1 MSGDNY
7 LMGVDVGTTGSK
19 SVIFD
24 VDGQLVSRGH
34 KEYPMTMP
42 KPTWA
47 EQNPDDW
54 WKATVDSIKM
64 AIEKASLGSDEISC
78 IGLSGQLDSPSFL
91 DEDGTPIRPSIL
103 WIDLRTEPQVDWVRK
118 KIGEETVYRTTGVKV
133 NSFYS
138 FVKIMWVKQ
147 NEPETYRRTKVI
159 LQPKDYIGFKLTGD
173 RFIDKALAS
182 SSGFLDI
189 ERRKYATDLLGEMGI
204 SVEKLPKLVQSTDII
219 GNVTRKAAGISG
231 LAEGT
236 PVIAGS
242 GDVMANAVGSGV
254 VKSGLAYNKTAT
266 ASDLVVCADQPIFDP
281 KIRLVT
287 YQHAL
292 PDKWLLVGGT
302 SGGVCYRWF
311 RDNFGQQEIQA
322 ARRLNR
328 DPYNLMDAG
337 AEEVPPGSEKL
348 IFLPYL
354 AGARS
359 PIWDPKARGV
369 YFGISLNHD
378 RRHFT
383 RAIMEGIAYSVRHRI
398 EIIEK
403 EFGVNIEE
411 VRAVG
416 GGARSKLW
424 LSIMADVYRKP
435 VTSLRGEEQE
445 CLGAAIL
452 AGTGIGLYRDAAE
465 ASEKLVTVAERS
477 EPRKETMPKY
487 ERLFRI
493 YMDLHEKLRGPFK
506 MLGEI

>member
-1 MSGDNY
+1 MSPDAY

-19 SVIFD
+19 SAFFD
-24 VDGQLVSRGH
+24 VDGRLVSRGY
-34 KEYPMTMP
+34 KEYSMSIP

-54 WKATVDSIKM
+54 WKATVESMRVATK
-64 AIEKASLGSDEISC
+64 KAALRPGKICC

-91 DEDGTPIRPSIL
+91 DEEGTPIRPSIL
-103 WIDLRTEPQVDWVRK
+103 WIDLRTEPQVAWVRK
-118 KIGEETVYRTTGVKV
+118 KMGEQTVYRTTGVKV

-138 FVKIMWVKQ
+138 YVKIMWIEQ

-159 LQPKDYIGFKLTGD
+159 LQPKDYIGYKLTGEHFTD
-173 RFIDKALAS
+173 RALAS

-189 ERRKYATDLLGEMGI
+189 DRGIYATDLLGEMGL
-204 SVEKLPKLVQSTDII
+204 SAEKLPKLVQSTDII
-219 GNVTRKAAGISG
+219 GNVTRRAARISG
-231 LAEGT
+231 LIEGT

-287 YQHAL
+287 YRHAL

-311 RDNFGQQEIQA
+311 RDKFCQQEMKA

-328 DPYNLMDAG
+328 DPYGLMDAG
-337 AEEVPPGSEKL
+337 AEQVPPGSENL

-359 PIWDPKARGV
+359 PVWDPKARGV
-369 YFGISLNHD
+369 YFGIGLNHD

-383 RAIMEGIAYSVRHRI
+383 RAIMEGVAYSVRHRI
-398 EIIEK
+398 EIVEK
-403 EFGVNIEE
+403 ELGVNIEE

-435 VTSLRGEEQE
+435 VITLRGEEQE

-452 AGTGIGLYRDAAE
+452 AGTGVGLYRDAAE
-465 ASEKLVTVAERS
+465 ASKKLVTMTGKS
-477 EPRKETMPKY
+477 EPEEENAARY
-487 ERLFRI
+487 ERVFRI
-493 YMDLHEKLRGPFK
+493 YVDLHQKLKDPFR
-506 MLGEI
+506 MLGET